1 MRLFST
7 LSFVSGCTALLGAC
21 AAAPTRHPPDV
32 ALSSALDSTIVSIAE
47 QAVRGAI
54 AIDRVWPGFWNPAAF
69 AIYRPDTAIY
79 LFSTDVAPVG
89 FKPVNDARLPAVL
102 RHSWFVLEASSRGLR
117 GGAVPI
123 DPNAKRLAMAVRL
136 PQGSVWPL
144 EFLLHESFH
153 GWQFRNFAN
162 LFDPGLPQHLPDSLR
177 LSGNQHL
184 LETERRLL
192 VAALASKSNSRQ
204 TVRDYLG
211 ARRARLSDSPPLA
224 GRIEQA
230 AERREGTAEYVGL
243 VGALAAT
250 NGGMDAA
257 VDSIVTRI
265 RSDERW
271 GSETLTPR
279 EHLSTRAYRTG
290 SAMALLL
297 DRLGCDDWRARVS
310 AGAFLEAQLGA
321 CIGLP

>member
-1 MRLFST
+1 
-7 LSFVSGCTALLGAC
+7 
-21 AAAPTRHPPDV
+21 
-32 ALSSALDSTIVSIAE
+32 LDSAIVSTAE
-47 QAVRGAI
+47 RAVGGAV
-54 AIDRVWPGFWNPAAF
+54 AIDRVWPGFWDPAAF
-69 AIYRPDTAIY
+69 AIYRPDTAVY
-79 LFSTDVAPVG
+79 LFTTDSAPVG
-89 FKPVNDARLPAVL
+89 FKPVNDPRLPAVL
-102 RHSWFVLEASSRGLR
+102 RHSWFVLEGSSRGLR

-136 PQGSVWPL
+136 PQASVWPL

-162 LFDPGLPQHLPDSLR
+162 LFDPTFPQQLPDSLR
-177 LSGNQHL
+177 LSGNLRQL
-184 LETERRLL
+184 LETERWLL
-192 VAALASKSNSRQ
+192 VAALASKSNVRQ
-204 TVRDYLG
+204 AVRDYLG
-211 ARRARLSDSPPLA
+211 ARRVRLSVSPPLA

-243 VGALAAT
+243 AGALAAT
-250 NGGMDAA
+250 NVGMDAV
-257 VDSIVTRI
+257 VDSIVARI

-290 SAMALLL
+290 SAMAFLL

-310 AGAFLEAQLGA
+310 AGASLDAQLGE
-321 CIGLP
+321 CVGLP